1 MSRHLI
7 QLALLLLL
15 CACAHPRAPEQPAPL
30 TPTPKFRH
38 QADRVAV
45 SIYEFRSSVTEI
57 PSRGATDM
65 FKTALLQNGRF
76 QLVERGRLNE
86 GVLREKQLNGAG
98 QSTGNSASR
107 PLRAAEY
114 LFEATI
120 SELTA
125 GDRQNQAGVNVGG
138 LQLGGASNADSIGID
153 VRIVDASSG
162 DVLDAIALRRPLT
175 SSAAQVSGTGVLLQT
190 WQAVTGRSVS
200 PLVPD
205 INVQTS
211 RKDNLDRALRGLIDD
226 AVAQLAA
233 RF

>member
-1 MSRHLI
+1 MCCRLI
-7 QLALLLLL
+7 HLALLLLL
-15 CACAHPRAPEQPAPL
+15 CACAHPQPAEPPAA
-30 TPTPKFRH
+30 PTPKLKH
-38 QADRVAV
+38 QANRVAV
-45 SIYEFRSSVTEI
+45 SIYEFRSSVMEI

-76 QLVERGRLNE
+76 QLVERARLNE

-98 QSTGNSASR
+98 QSAGNSASR

-120 SELTA
+120 SELSA
-125 GDRQNQAGVNVGG
+125 GNRQNQAGVNVGG
-138 LQLGGASNADSIGID
+138 LQLGGASSADSIGID
-153 VRIVDASSG
+153 VRIIDAGSG
-162 DVLDAIALRRPLT
+162 DVLDAITLRRPLT
-175 SSAAQVSGTGVLLQT
+175 SSATQVSGTGVLLQT
-190 WQAVTGRSVS
+190 WQAMTGRSVT

-205 INVQTS
+205 INLQTS
-211 RKDNLDRALRGLIDD
+211 RKDNLDRALRSLIED

>member
-7 QLALLLLL
+7 ALVLLLLL
-15 CACAHPRAPEQPAPL
+15 GACAHPRAAEPPAAPATKL
-30 TPTPKFRH
+30 KH

-45 SIYEFRSSVTEI
+45 SIYEFRSSVMEI

-76 QLVERGRLNE
+76 QLVERARLNE

-120 SELTA
+120 SELSA

-153 VRIVDASSG
+153 VRIVDAGSG

-190 WQAVTGRSVS
+190 WQAVTGRPVS

-205 INVQTS
+205 INLQTS
-211 RKDNLDRALRGLIDD
+211 RKDNLDRALRSLIDD